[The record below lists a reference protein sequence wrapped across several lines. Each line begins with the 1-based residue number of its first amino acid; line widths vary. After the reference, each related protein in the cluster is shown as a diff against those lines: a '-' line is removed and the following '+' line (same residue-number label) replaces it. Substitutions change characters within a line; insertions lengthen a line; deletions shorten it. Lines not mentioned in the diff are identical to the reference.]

1 MNNKIIDTLNGL
13 LADAHILNVK
23 LHNYHWNIQGSQFF
37 PIHELT
43 EKYYDYFFGVY
54 DDVAER
60 VLQLGGKP
68 LASTKAYLEATK
80 LDEEEGNAFT
90 PEQVLKAVLADF
102 ETMHKTALEIMGLC
116 DEASDISTGNMIG
129 GMVDWLEKAM
139 WMLRQTLN

>member
-1 MNNKIIDTLNGL
+1 MNNKIIDTLNSL

-37 PIHELT
+37 QIHELT

-68 LASTKAYLEATK
+68 LASAKAYLEATK
-80 LDEEEGNAFT
+80 LDEEEGSAFA
-90 PEQVLKAVLADF
+90 PEQVLKAVLADL
-102 ETMHKTALEIMGLC
+102 EVVHKTTLEIMDLC
-116 DEASDISTGNMIG
+116 DEANDIGTGNMIG
-129 GMVDWLEKAM
+129 GIIDWLEKTT
-139 WMLRQTLN
+139 WMLRQTLS